1 MNGGFAIQ
9 VSSSL
14 LANATEINCP
24 HRFAVTLLDDITAF
38 CSNFYTSQI
47 SHSLLLKW
55 LNRII

>member
-47 SHSLLLKW
+47 SHSLLLK
-55 LNRII
+55 